1 MKKIYAI
8 ALAVFA
14 FGTLSAQTT
23 NQQELTNK
31 KRKTAAQSISQ
42 PIYKQTTK
50 QQDKNAKANANE
62 LKAIETKKKS
72 KKESK

>member
-14 FGTLSAQTT
+14 CGTLSAQTA
-23 NQQELTNK
+23 NSQELINK

-50 QQDKNAKANANE
+50 QQEKNAKANATD